1 MPPKAGTET
10 TYALVFTVTNTTNK
24 IANAKI
30 TATLPSYVRWIGSHA
45 PASEDLAFDQATGTF
60 IWNIGDIE
68 PGIGIGSTPPK
79 QLAVAIGFTPSTSQ
93 IGQQPA
99 LVKSVMLTGID
110 SATGASVVRNA
121 TPDVTTNLAT
131 VGKSSQDALVGTDP
145 GFSPAN
151 ATVVK

>member
-24 IANAKI
+24 ISNAKV
-30 TATLPSYVRWIGSHA
+30 TASLPSYVRWIGSHA
-45 PASEDLAFDQATGTF
+45 PAAEDLSFDQASGTF
-60 IWNIGDIE
+60 TWNVGDVAPGVGIGD
-68 PGIGIGSTPPK
+68 TPPK

-99 LVKSVMLTGID
+99 LVKNVTLSGID
-110 SATGASVVRNA
+110 SATGATVTRNA

-131 VGKSSQDALVGTDP
+131 VSKSSQDALVGTDP